1 MPPWKLLFDSWI
13 FSRDERL
20 ARQGDMGP
28 VIPSDG
34 RFSSMTR
41 RGDSALQVT
50 PCQLQNSNDAL
61 LHETKACA
69 ELEIW
74 DLKQRRACR
83 SFSVS
88 LEVANKLENVVKI
101 ERSQTRAKT
110 PRDAIAI

>member
-1 MPPWKLLFDSWI
+1 M
-13 FSRDERL
+13 
-20 ARQGDMGP
+20 QGGMRP

-61 LHETKACA
+61 LHETKTCA
-69 ELEIW
+69 GLEIW

-88 LEVANKLENVVKI
+88 LEVANKLQKVVEI
-101 ERSQTRAKT
+101 ESSQTRAKT
-110 PRDAIAI
+110 PRYAIVI